1 MRNYLNLRP
10 LLKRGSAH
18 MRKNAVILHKK
29 RVQILTNCNK
39 GWKNS
44 LKQTKK
50 GVAQRCTTPF
60 FHCQRKYI
68 NSLFTNQKTIEK
80 QGKNGYPKVPV
91 WVKIAGQN
99 SVLFT
104 KFKNSSYLG
113 RLGRKNMVKRTKNK
127 RKTRQN
133 LLILTDFWSEWQD
146 LNLRPLPPQGSALPT
161 APHPDTILLLSFL
174 LRMKLT
180 LKIINAGV
188 EKCKSFLLK
197 NKCISHRAF
206 ILYH

>member
-1 MRNYLNLRP
+1 
-10 LLKRGSAH
+10 

-29 RVQILTNCNK
+29 RVQILTNCNRSQ
-39 GWKNS
+39 KNC
-44 LKQTKK
+44 LKQMKK
-50 GVAQRCTTPF
+50 GVVHRCMTPF

-68 NSLFTNQKTIEK
+68 NSLFTNPKSLGIYGEIGT
-80 QGKNGYPKVPV
+80 PKVPV

-99 SVLFT
+99 SVLFI

-127 RKTRQN
+127 EKTRQN

-161 APHPDTILLLSFL
+161 APHPDTIFL
-174 LRMKLT
+174 FNFMLRKKPNLDF
-180 LKIINAGV
+180 N
-188 EKCKSFLLK
+188 
-197 NKCISHRAF
+197 
-206 ILYH
+206 

>member
-113 RLGRKNMVKRTKNK
+113 WLGRKNMVKRTKNK
-127 RKTRQN
+127 EKIRRNLCNFYGFLVWVTRLELAASTTPSDPRVIN
-133 LLILTDFWSEWQD
+133 VNFWLQIF
-146 LNLRPLPPQGSALPT
+146 R
-161 APHPDTILLLSFL
+161 IF
-174 LRMKLT
+174 
-180 LKIINAGV
+180 
-188 EKCKSFLLK
+188 
-197 NKCISHRAF
+197 RAF
-206 ILYH
+206 